1 MDIRLSIYKLKI
13 KFMGLLQKINNTS
26 QPAQPEVTQSETPKI
41 EPLTKEELEILLRT
55 LANAD
60 LKGREVEVFYN
71 MAIKLQ
77 KQYLNLTK

>member
-1 MDIRLSIYKLKI
+1 
-13 KFMGLLQKINNTS
+13 MGLLQKIS
-26 QPAQPEVTQSETPKI
+26 APPQSENSQIESPKKEV

>member
-1 MDIRLSIYKLKI
+1 
-13 KFMGLLQKINNTS
+13 MGLLQKISAPS
-26 QPAQPEVTQSETPKI
+26 QAENPQTESPKKEV

-71 MAIKLQ
+71 MAVKLQ

>member
-1 MDIRLSIYKLKI
+1 
-13 KFMGLLQKINNTS
+13 MGLLQKINS
-26 QPAQPEVTQSETPKI
+26 APQVDSVQQEPPKKEV

-71 MAIKLQ
+71 MAVKLQ